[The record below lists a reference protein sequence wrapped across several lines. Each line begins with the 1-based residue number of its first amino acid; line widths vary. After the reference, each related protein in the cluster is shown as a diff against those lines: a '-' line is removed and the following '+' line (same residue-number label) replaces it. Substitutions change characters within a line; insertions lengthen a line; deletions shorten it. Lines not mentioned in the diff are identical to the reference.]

1 MVWSQTHN
9 DRRPWKGSVK
19 VKVDQPATLLS
30 LASSYI
36 SVSSSTIKEMSEEAA
51 HGDGS
56 EAVEAPQGSVPRLN
70 ERILS
75 SMSRRS
81 VAAHPW
87 HDLEIGPGAPTIF
100 NVVVEISKGSK
111 VKYELDKKTG
121 LIKVDRILYSSVV
134 YPHNYGFIPRTL
146 CEDNDPMDVLI
157 LMQEPVLPGCF
168 LRAKAIG
175 LMPMIDQGEK
185 DDKIIAV
192 CADDPEYKHYN
203 DIKELPP
210 HRLSEIRHK
219 KNENKEVAVNE
230 FLPSSAAVEA
240 IQYSMDLYA
249 EYILHTLRRKRRFR
263 IFCLYIIF
271 DIPSPFT
278 FISDS
283 SSIFKMSEEAANVS
297 RSAPKLNERILSSLS
312 RRSVAA
318 HPWHDLEIG
327 PGAPNVFNCVVEI
340 TKGRKVKYEL
350 DKKTGLIKVDRVLYS
365 SVVYPHNYGFIPRTL
380 CEDNDPLDVL
390 VLMQEPVLPGCFL
403 RARAIGLMPMID
415 QGEKDDKIIAV
426 CADDPEYK
434 HYTDIKELPP
444 HRLTEIRHKKNENKK
459 VAVNEF
465 LPTSTAVEAIQYS
478 MCVRPKLSFN
488 FEADWA
494 ILFVYDNFQ
503 PTELFFNWQGP
514 LCRVHYAFPEAIGEP
529 YIPPIVFQLG
539 GGGMEIQ
546 HLNKSFHLCYL
557 LSTMFD
563 DDPELLGL

>member
-1 MVWSQTHN
+1 MLT
-9 DRRPWKGSVK
+9 KI
-19 VKVDQPATLLS
+19 LF
-30 LASSYI
+30 YI
-36 SVSSSTIKEMSEEAA
+36 NS
-51 HGDGS
+51 
-56 EAVEAPQGSVPRLN
+56 
-70 ERILS
+70 
-75 SMSRRS
+75 
-81 VAAHPW
+81 
-87 HDLEIGPGAPTIF
+87 
-100 NVVVEISKGSK
+100 
-111 VKYELDKKTG
+111 
-121 LIKVDRILYSSVV
+121 
-134 YPHNYGFIPRTL
+134 
-146 CEDNDPMDVLI
+146 
-157 LMQEPVLPGCF
+157 
-168 LRAKAIG
+168 
-175 LMPMIDQGEK
+175 
-185 DDKIIAV
+185 
-192 CADDPEYKHYN
+192 
-203 DIKELPP
+203 
-210 HRLSEIRHK
+210 
-219 KNENKEVAVNE
+219 
-230 FLPSSAAVEA
+230 
-240 IQYSMDLYA
+240 
-249 EYILHTLRRKRRFR
+249 KRRFR

-340 TKGRKVKYEL
+340 TKGSKVKYEL

-444 HRLTEIRHKKNENKK
+444 HRLTEIRRFFEDYKKNENKK

-478 MCVRPKLSFN
+478 MDLYAEYIMLS
-488 FEADWA
+488 
-494 ILFVYDNFQ
+494 L
-503 PTELFFNWQGP
+503 
-514 LCRVHYAFPEAIGEP
+514 RR
-529 YIPPIVFQLG
+529 
-539 GGGMEIQ
+539 
-546 HLNKSFHLCYL
+546 
-557 LSTMFD
+557 
-563 DDPELLGL
+563 